1 MAHSRSSHRTF
12 ASAFALLYLS
22 FESFDCSRCFECCL
36 GSEWCLLKPR
46 FSCKLLEKCL
56 ELGRGLLSAPGL
68 DELARC
74 RAGDACADCDQS
86 LLGCCISFGF
96 GLNMIIDSVFVGS
109 LLDAGRICAES
120 HWSADL
126 LENSSYLPVARS
138 PGVDCADFNGSWC
151 CQSCLWCAMMF
162 AGLQEVV
169 YWLRCFG
176 SHQYQ

>member
-1 MAHSRSSHRTF
+1 MAHLRSSHRTF

-22 FESFDCSRCFECCL
+22 FGSFNCSRYSECCL
-36 GSEWCLLKPR
+36 GSEWYLLKPR

-56 ELGRGLLSAPGL
+56 EPDRGLLSAPDL

-96 GLNMIIDSVFVGS
+96 GLNMFADSVLVGS
-109 LLDAGRICAES
+109 LLDAGCTCSES

-126 LENSSYLPVARS
+126 LENSSCLPVARS
-138 PGVDCADFNGSWC
+138 LGVDCEDFNGSWC
-151 CQSCLWCAMMF
+151 CRSCLWYAVMF
-162 AGLQEVV
+162 AALQEAVC
-169 YWLRCFG
+169 WLRCFE
-176 SHQYQ
+176 SHQCQ